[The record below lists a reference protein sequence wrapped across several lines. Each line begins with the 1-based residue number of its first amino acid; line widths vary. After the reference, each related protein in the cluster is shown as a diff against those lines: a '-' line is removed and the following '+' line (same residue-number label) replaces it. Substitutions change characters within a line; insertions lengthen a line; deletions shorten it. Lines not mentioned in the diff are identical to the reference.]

1 MDLATLEPRLENWAR
16 AQSSFGGSGACI
28 ASAEGMYRRPGVLYR
43 EEAIVLPPIDQRD
56 ANLVNE
62 AWKRC
67 MPVDRDVLRMHYV
80 WRAHSSFI
88 CRRLKLKQGRGHEHV
103 WDFALYHA
111 HQAIAARLEKVDDL
125 AKPIRYAYNRAEMT
139 ESVD

>member
-16 AQSSFGGSGACI
+16 AQRSGGFERGGSAE
-28 ASAEGMYRRPGVLYR
+28 SAESRYRAPGWREVRAAPIPPDQADAALVQAAWLRLMPLDKEVLK
-43 EEAIVLPPIDQRD
+43 L
-56 ANLVNE
+56 
-62 AWKRC
+62 
-67 MPVDRDVLRMHYV
+67 HYV
-80 WRAHSSFI
+80 WHAPSSFI

-111 HQAIAARLEKVDDL
+111 HGAISLMLDKADEF
-125 AKPIRYAYNRAEMT
+125 AKPIRCAYNAAQLNT